1 MKNDPF
7 ELLKARERH
16 KAVREAWKRE
26 QLLVWEGKGTRNW
39 TKKQQIDILDLKKGK
54 AYDDFGQAFEGQH
67 MKSAAEYPEYLG
79 NPERDRNFF
88 CKLRRL

>member
-54 AYDDFGQAFEGQH
+54 AYDRAR
-67 MKSAAEYPEYLG
+67 S
-79 NPERDRNFF
+79 F
-88 CKLRRL
+88 CEVDHSLCFVI